1 MENITKET
9 MTIELTY
16 EQYKHIQSI
25 LNQDKPSRTRL
36 TRDEKDMINLMCN
49 RWDQSFSTTK
59 EEDKLIK
66 SIKLKINKKKFKLF

>member
-66 SIKLKINKKKFKLF
+66 SIKLKIK